1 MVLDLNQDEGL
12 GGGADTLAI
21 DVAFW
26 NKHLMEDAAYE
37 SVFQLKL
44 VCHMSEVEWVV
55 TMMAAMTERDTSY
68 YSPGFHK
75 HCFIS

>member
-12 GGGADTLAI
+12 GGGTDGTLAI

-44 VCHMSEVEWVV
+44 VCHMSEVE
-55 TMMAAMTERDTSY
+55 
-68 YSPGFHK
+68 
-75 HCFIS
+75 